1 MKRMFITRVLILFW
15 LLFSCNAAFADIYKY
30 TDSKGSVHLT
40 NVPFSPQCKLYGCTL
55 IDEKPIDPKEA
66 VVAPKSEEP
75 VAPKESIAPAVTDK
89 NLAQDNINQ
98 KEKKA
103 IPEEAVQNLVTKWL
117 NSWKSGDMET
127 YRSCYASD
135 FKSKR
140 MNLDTWVSHK
150 TNIYKK
156 SKNININIDKL
167 QISAGENKATAVFT
181 QSYSS
186 SIFEYYSGTKKLELR
201 KINDEWKIYREIM

>member
-1 MKRMFITRVLILFW
+1 MRALILFW
-15 LLFSCNAAFADIYKY
+15 LLFSCSAAFAEIYKY
-30 TDSKGSVHLT
+30 IDSKGSVHIT
-40 NVPFSPQCKLYGCTL
+40 NVPSSPQCKLYGCTL
-55 IDEKPIDPKEA
+55 IVETPIDSKEA
-66 VVAPKSEEP
+66 IVAPNSEEP

-89 NLAQDNINQ
+89 NLAQVNSNQ
-98 KEKKA
+98 KEKKI

-186 SIFEYYSGTKKLELR
+186 SIFEYYSGTKKL
-201 KINDEWKIYREIM
+201 